1 MAVTQDVFTQYGQI
15 GFHGQQNSAF
25 PAWID
30 SQHAEGSDIG
40 FGVAVVAGTADDQ
53 SALPATGFATG
64 DIVGVTLRSQ
74 ASEVNSAN
82 AVTAY
87 AEDNAMSVL
96 KTGRLYLT
104 VSDGATRGG
113 PAYVVVDTGEIVSTA
128 GTNVL
133 LTGAKW
139 VTSAGAGEVAELEIK

>member
-1 MAVTQDVFTQYGQI
+1 MAITQDVFTQYSQI

-30 SQHAEGSDIG
+30 SQHAEGGDIG
-40 FGVAVVAGTADDQ
+40 FGVAVVRGTADDQ
-53 SALPATGFATG
+53 AALPTAGFVTG

-74 ASEVNSAN
+74 ASEVDSAN

-87 AEDNAMSVL
+87 AENNAMSVL
-96 KTGRLYLT
+96 KTGRIYLT
-104 VSDGATRGG
+104 VSDGATRGD
-113 PAYVVVDTGEIVSTA
+113 PAYVVVNTGEIVSTV
-128 GTNVL
+128 GSNVL
-133 LTGAKW
+133 LTGATW